1 MLINPIP
8 LKLKSE
14 GNFIDEFK
22 WLGAYYNSLRI
33 INQGSEFLVEI
44 SKDAL
49 EEEEE
54 KRVFSRM
61 YVCFFASKV
70 FSLTYYLLCIIFLLS
85 LKQLVS
91 KNEFLLG
98 TMLFRRAGG
107 WVVDL
112 S

>member
-33 INQGSEFLVEI
+33 TNLGLDALVEI

-49 EEEEE
+49 GEGE
-54 KRVFSRM
+54 RVSRRM
-61 YVCFFASKV
+61 YICFFAFKV
-70 FSLTYYLLCIIFLLS
+70 CICLNLIHFTY
-85 LKQLVS
+85 
-91 KNEFLLG
+91 
-98 TMLFRRAGG
+98 
-107 WVVDL
+107 
-112 S
+112 